1 MWKLTRSNAVCINF
15 CISWIIFAAF
25 LLLKCTY
32 TVPHMV
38 QKSFKGFVHT
48 FLKTSQ
54 LWWVH
59 FASKIKISDWL
70 THFIIVMKYR
80 QNLMPKS
87 ATISS
92 HIFANILF
100 RSIVF
105 PHIIAAATI
114 LFWNF
119 QTLKISSLIFPLCNK
134 NLNSFLTD
142 VRKLLR
148 GGKYSREETIWGNRF
163 ILGNG

>member
-59 FASKIKISDWL
+59 FAGKIKISDWL

-114 LFWNF
+114 LFWIHLVSKLF
-119 QTLKISSLIFPLCNK
+119 KE
-134 NLNSFLTD
+134 
-142 VRKLLR
+142 RKLTK
-148 GGKYSREETIWGNRF
+148 GGNYMRKYGNYVF
-163 ILGNG
+163 FLNCFLAHHFY